1 MQNYYKCDEGY
12 EDQANV
18 VLDVVAK
25 NRLSE
30 FYHETRLSCIIKHYG
45 DVENRRVDKQEARE
59 MVCQRTD
66 LTKEQ
71 YLNVSTNHLLCF
83 LSFQIG

>member
-1 MQNYYKCDEGY
+1 M
-12 EDQANV
+12 DQVNA

>member
-1 MQNYYKCDEGY
+1 
-12 EDQANV
+12 
-18 VLDVVAK
+18 
-25 NRLSE
+25 
-30 FYHETRLSCIIKHYG
+30 
-45 DVENRRVDKQEARE
+45 